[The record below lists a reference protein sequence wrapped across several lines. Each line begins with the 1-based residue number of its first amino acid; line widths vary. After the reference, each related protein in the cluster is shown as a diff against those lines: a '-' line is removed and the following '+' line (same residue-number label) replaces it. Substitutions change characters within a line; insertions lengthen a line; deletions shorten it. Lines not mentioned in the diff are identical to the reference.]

1 MGAGIGRGGGGHS
14 FFSRRPRRY
23 TQHLPCANPA
33 HQTCVCRGGVED
45 ILFFSRRPRRFTQ
58 NLPCATPAHQTCVC
72 RGGAEIHSFFSRR
85 PRRFTQ
91 NLSCANPAY
100 QICEVSGPTFFH
112 WFHPSGHALCG
123 LGSTCP
129 VQTPRIKSAFVGE
142 VGRTFFFLP
151 QTSQNLSCKIPAH
164 QICVNLRG
172 QRANVFSLISPLRPC
187 VVRIRQYLSCANP
200 AHQICVNLRGQR
212 ANFFSLVSPLRPCVV
227 RIRQH
232 LSYANPAYQICVC
245 RGGGETFFFLP
256 QISQN
261 LSCKI
266 PAHQICVCLRGQRAK
281 LFFTDFAPPAMRC
294 ADWAA
299 SVRCNPRTSNLRLSA
314 GSAGRTFFSLISP
327 LRPSGAVCR

>member
-123 LGSTCP
+123 LGCTCP
-129 VQTPRIKSAFVGE
+129 VQPPRIKPAFVGE
-142 VGRTFFFLP
+142 VGRHSFFSRRSRRTCP
-151 QTSQNLSCKIPAH
+151 VKS
-164 QICVNLRG
+164 LRIKSAVVCG
-172 QRANVFSLISPLRPC
+172 VSGPNFFSLISPLRPC
-187 VVRIRQYLSCANP
+187 VVRIGR
-200 AHQICVNLRGQR
+200 
-212 ANFFSLVSPLRPCVV
+212 
-227 RIRQH
+227 H
-232 LSYANPAYQICVC
+232 LSGA
-245 RGGGETFFFLP
+245 T
-256 QISQN
+256 
-261 LSCKI
+261 
-266 PAHQICVCLRGQRAK
+266 PAHQICVCLRGQRAE
-281 LFFTDFAPPAMRC
+281 LFFR
-294 ADWAA
+294 
-299 SVRCNPRTSNLRLSA
+299 
-314 GSAGRTFFSLISP
+314 
-327 LRPSGAVCR
+327 